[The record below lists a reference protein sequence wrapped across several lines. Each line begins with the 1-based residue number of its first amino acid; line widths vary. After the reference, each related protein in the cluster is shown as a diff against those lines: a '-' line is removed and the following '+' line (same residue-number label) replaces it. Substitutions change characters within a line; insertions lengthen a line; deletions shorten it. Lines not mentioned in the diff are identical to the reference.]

1 MASYKILKQVDG
13 LEDVLNRARR
23 EAKKYYSKRLT
34 NELNEIHYQR
44 LKAICD
50 TLETLWIVDNAEEL
64 LDALLDEAWRNLE
77 NAIPER

>member
-34 NELNEIHYQR
+34 NELNEIYYKR
-44 LKAICD
+44 LGAICY
-50 TLETLWIVDNAEEL
+50 TLEKLGIVDNAGSL
-64 LDALLDEAWRNLE
+64 FDDLLDEAWEESQKCNS
-77 NAIPER
+77 